1 MISLIS
7 LTLFL
12 LLSSLFNLFYLVF
25 TVINFANLH
34 FWIIKTSVPPP
45 VPRPPRNIFWLWIG
59 AGTGR
64 LHTCRSTPGMMYY
77 IVNYDVFAVIFYLT
91 RRCRSPEENIPGR
104 FDNKIPVKTAC
115 FKYSI
120 ATAISEE
127 KNKFYEK
134 EASFNTT
141 SITISYPVNVT

>member
-1 MISLIS
+1 
-7 LTLFL
+7 
-12 LLSSLFNLFYLVF
+12 
-25 TVINFANLH
+25 
-34 FWIIKTSVPPP
+34 
-45 VPRPPRNIFWLWIG
+45 
-59 AGTGR
+59 
-64 LHTCRSTPGMMYY
+64 MYY